1 MTASPS
7 PEYLRCMRYW
17 VVNAARLSAVLLLL
31 LSSSAALPQN
41 PVLKTRPKEDPEE
54 RFNASRRITINV
66 QVTDAAGNPVSNLHP
81 EDFSLYDNRQPRR
94 IVAFHSIDGA
104 ALSDATDVLILL
116 DAVNTPQPAL
126 EKERSAIFRYLAE
139 SKKPLPFQTA
149 FALWFNGHLSATP
162 ATTDRNEIG
171 RAFVK
176 LTKNVHS
183 NACGTKER
191 QQNVSAGKDAAS
203 VSPATCRA
211 VHFKDSVAALVGIA
225 QQQAATGGRTLL
237 IWMGSGWPVL
247 PDAELQRLDPQQ
259 RDAYAREFA
268 EILRDL
274 RAGQMT
280 VYSIAPGDGS
290 STEKIASSHAAPTF
304 PRIAIDEFAQ
314 RTGGRVLS
322 KSEDLVEDLHACIRD
337 AEWYYSLAFN
347 APPAQNGPGE
357 MHSLEMKV
365 NRPGLEVRTMNS
377 YYSEPR

>member
-1 MTASPS
+1 
-7 PEYLRCMRYW
+7 MRYW
-17 VVNAARLSAVLLLL
+17 VVNAARLSAVLLFL

-41 PVLKTRPKEDPEE
+41 PVLKTRPKEDREE
-54 RFNASRRITINV
+54 RLNAAHRITMNV
-66 QVTDAAGNPVSNLHP
+66 QVTDADGNPVSNLRA

-94 IVAFHSIDGA
+94 IAAFHSIDGA

-116 DAVNTPQPAL
+116 DAVNTPSPAL
-126 EKERSAIFRYLAE
+126 EKEKNAIFKYLAE

-183 NACGTKER
+183 NACGTKATP
-191 QQNVSAGKDAAS
+191 QNVSAGRNAAI
-203 VSPATCRA
+203 VSPATCRR
-211 VHFKDSVAALVGIA
+211 VHFKDSVTALVGIA

-237 IWMGSGWPVL
+237 IWMGSGWPVV
-247 PDAELQRLDPQQ
+247 PDVELQRLEPKQ
-259 RDAYAREFA
+259 REAYDREFA
-268 EILRDL
+268 EILHNL
-274 RAGQMT
+274 REGQVT
-280 VYSIAPGDGS
+280 VYSIAPGDPEPS
-290 STEKIASSHAAPTF
+290 KEFTASNAAAASAF
-304 PRIAIDEFAQ
+304 PRIAVDEFAR

-322 KSEDLVEDLHACIRD
+322 NSEDLVKDLHACIRD
-337 AEWYYSLAFN
+337 AEWYYALAFN
-347 APPAQNGPGE
+347 APLAQNGPGE

-377 YYSEPR
+377 YYSEPQ